1 LSHFAS
7 GCPWRLT
14 SEPRFE
20 LGFSQAYAGTVHA
33 PSSGTGW
40 ERGFWFVFNRST
52 NPMCLIDEER
62 RIVDVNDSTL
72 AIIKRSR
79 AQVIGSPAVDFIAP
93 MDRAE
98 SEKRWRAILQTE
110 SGEFHGR
117 GTVILGDGS
126 ELELDYAAHMVR
138 ISGRR
143 LAIYVMLWD
152 RDALTSLVT
161 EEASAQALTQR
172 EREIVTA
179 VALGHQTPEIAE
191 ELHISQET
199 VRTHVR
205 NLMVKTGTHTRAHLV
220 AKVLVEGDVLHLPHL
235 ED

>member
-1 LSHFAS
+1 
-7 GCPWRLT
+7 
-14 SEPRFE
+14 
-20 LGFSQAYAGTVHA
+20 VHA
-33 PSSGTGW
+33 QSSGTGW

-62 RIVDVNDSTL
+62 RIVDVNNSTL
-72 AIIKRSR
+72 AIIQRSR

-98 SEKRWRAILQTE
+98 SEKRWQAILQTE
-110 SGEFHGR
+110 SGEFHGT

-143 LAIYVMLWD
+143 LAIYVMLWE
-152 RDALTSLVT
+152 RDAPISVT
-161 EEASAQALTQR
+161 EEASTQALTNR

-179 VALGHQTPEIAE
+179 VAMGHQTPEIAE

-205 NLMVKTGTHTRAHLV
+205 NLMAKTGTHTRAHLV
-220 AKVLVEGDVLHLPHL
+220 AKVLVEGDVLHLLHL

>member
-1 LSHFAS
+1 MKEL
-7 GCPWRLT
+7 
-14 SEPRFE
+14 FE
-20 LGFSQAYAGTVHA
+20 FSLEAYAGTVHA
-33 PSSGTGW
+33 PGSGTGW

-79 AQVIGSPAVDFIAP
+79 AQVIGSPAADFIAP

-98 SEKRWRAILQTE
+98 SVRRWQAILQTE
-110 SGEFHGR
+110 SGEFHGT
-117 GTVILGDGS
+117 GTVMLGDGS
-126 ELELDYAAHMVR
+126 ELELDFAARMVR

-143 LAIYVMLWD
+143 LAIYVMVWEREALSSSGTGAASTE
-152 RDALTSLVT
+152 ALTK
-161 EEASAQALTQR
+161 R

-179 VALGHQTPEIAE
+179 VAMGHQTPQIAE

-205 NLMVKTGTHTRAHLV
+205 NLMVKTETHTRAHLV
-220 AKVLVEGDVLHLPHL
+220 AKVLGEGDLLHLPDL
-235 ED
+235 EA